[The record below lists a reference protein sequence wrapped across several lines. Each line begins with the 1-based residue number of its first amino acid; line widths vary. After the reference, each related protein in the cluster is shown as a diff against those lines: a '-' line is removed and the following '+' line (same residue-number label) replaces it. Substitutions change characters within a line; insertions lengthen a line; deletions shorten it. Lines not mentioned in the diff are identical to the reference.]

1 VQAAAA
7 QALAAIPSG
16 ARANQVID
24 KLLPLLGPSNTAVQ
38 SAAAQALAAIPSGDR
53 ANQVIDKLLPL
64 LGSSNGDVQAAAA
77 QALAAIGRGGRAD
90 EVIGKLLPLLES
102 SNGDVQ
108 AAAQA
113 LAAIPSGARANQVI
127 DKLLPLL
134 ESSNTEVQSAA
145 AQALAAI
152 PSGDRANQV
161 IDKLLPLLE
170 SSERRLQ
177 EAAVQALAKAGPAS
191 ASTAVAVLGDIH
203 DAARAA
209 TQRVRSIA
217 HIVTG
222 ADAKH
227 EDSEILLSWLGRP
240 SVLPLASIA
249 NNPIAAHAVIETFDR
264 HWLPIAAN
272 EGLQQEAE
280 GRVRDIVHEACLAPP
295 ETHGQWL
302 AAAWT
307 WIRDLPLQGPVRRCW
322 TPEQRSTLE
331 HLVAG
336 FQDGGNA
343 DALKAHLAREKAA
356 PVLQWLTWSLAGWA
370 LFWAAFLFVFP
381 WSRTIQAIFFWNPK
395 VRDMLS
401 LWFVPLLLL
410 LVRPL
415 RRRLLAPFR
424 DDLVAAARPADLP
437 RLAFFGQSRAR
448 VGDNPPVALETVLKG
463 LHGVVVLRGDA
474 GLGKTSALRWVAA
487 RSRRPV
493 AFLLARDCA
502 AGVDVMIAHL
512 IHDIQETAFV
522 RSMVYAGALMVIV
535 DGLNEVSADTREKIG
550 AFARDMSKGNVLI
563 GTQPIEWKEPPGAQ
577 TVDLL
582 PLDRQEAERFL
593 LSRPVG
599 ADTAQKVHG
608 GAYDDAVRAFLRR
621 ALDEAPSEVDRQ
633 AAVLVLSNP
642 FDLTFGADLLAQGS
656 KPSATALIDEAF
668 RLADE
673 GAPGEPGYCAV
684 AGQPF
689 PLTRFG
695 GLAVAMRLE
704 DRNWF
709 KLDEF
714 APELPCL
721 LKRRLL
727 VQRAVGGA
735 TGVEERIQF
744 RHDRVWDFFIAAAF
758 LDDRDLWAEHLADPR
773 FRGAYL
779 RIAETWPPEHA
790 ARVRDRL
797 VVTAAK
803 RGDHT
808 TSDEFINR
816 LESRLKSLETPGNES
831 HVAAQ

>member
-1 VQAAAA
+1 
-7 QALAAIPSG
+7 LAAIARG
-16 ARANQVID
+16 DRANQVID
-24 KLLPLLGPSNTAVQ
+24 KLLPLLGSSNTAAQSAAAQALAAIPSGDRANQLIDKLLPLLGSPNTAVRSAAAQALATIGRGGRADKVISKLFPLLGSSNTAVQ

-113 LAAIPSGARANQVI
+113 LAAIPSGA
-127 DKLLPLL
+127 
-134 ESSNTEVQSAA
+134 
-145 AQALAAI
+145 
-152 PSGDRANQV
+152 RANQV

-474 GLGKTSALRWVAA
+474 GLGKTSALRWVA
-487 RSRRPV
+487 
-493 AFLLARDCA
+493 
-502 AGVDVMIAHL
+502 
-512 IHDIQETAFV
+512 
-522 RSMVYAGALMVIV
+522 
-535 DGLNEVSADTREKIG
+535 
-550 AFARDMSKGNVLI
+550 
-563 GTQPIEWKEPPGAQ
+563 
-577 TVDLL
+577 
-582 PLDRQEAERFL
+582 
-593 LSRPVG
+593 
-599 ADTAQKVHG
+599 
-608 GAYDDAVRAFLRR
+608 
-621 ALDEAPSEVDRQ
+621 RQ
-633 AAVLVLSNP
+633 AW
-642 FDLTFGADLLAQGS
+642 
-656 KPSATALIDEAF
+656 
-668 RLADE
+668 
-673 GAPGEPGYCAV
+673 
-684 AGQPF
+684 
-689 PLTRFG
+689 
-695 GLAVAMRLE
+695 M
-704 DRNWF
+704 
-709 KLDEF
+709 
-714 APELPCL
+714 
-721 LKRRLL
+721 
-727 VQRAVGGA
+727 
-735 TGVEERIQF
+735 
-744 RHDRVWDFFIAAAF
+744 
-758 LDDRDLWAEHLADPR
+758 
-773 FRGAYL
+773 
-779 RIAETWPPEHA
+779 
-790 ARVRDRL
+790 
-797 VVTAAK
+797 
-803 RGDHT
+803 
-808 TSDEFINR
+808 
-816 LESRLKSLETPGNES
+816 
-831 HVAAQ
+831 

>member
-1 VQAAAA
+1 VQGAAA
-7 QALAAIPSG
+7 QALAAIPPGGRSDE
-16 ARANQVID
+16 VIE
-24 KLLPLLGPSNTAVQ
+24 KLLPLLGSSDRFVQ
-38 SAAAQALAAIPSGDR
+38 AAAAQALAAIPSGDR

-64 LGSSNGDVQAAAA
+64 LGSSDRFVRAAAA
-77 QALAAIGRGGRAD
+77 QALGAIPPGGRAD
-90 EVIGKLLPLLES
+90 EVIDRLLLLVGVPTTEEMMIMMLQNMIQGS
-102 SNGDVQ
+102 SYVDVR
-108 AAAQA
+108 APATQA
-113 LAAIPSGARANQVI
+113 LAAIVR
-127 DKLLPLL
+127 
-134 ESSNTEVQSAA
+134 
-145 AQALAAI
+145 
-152 PSGDRANQV
+152 GDR
-161 IDKLLPLLE
+161 
-170 SSERRLQ
+170 
-177 EAAVQALAKAGPAS
+177 
-191 ASTAVAVLGDIH
+191 
-203 DAARAA
+203 RAA
-209 TQRVRSIA
+209 T
-217 HIVTG
+217 G
-222 ADAKH
+222 G
-227 EDSEILLSWLGRP
+227 GR
-240 SVLPLASIA
+240 A
-249 NNPIAAHAVIETFDR
+249 R
-264 HWLPIAAN
+264 
-272 EGLQQEAE
+272 EGYF
-280 GRVRDIVHEACLAPP
+280 HEACLASN
-295 ETHGQWL
+295 ETRGQWL
-302 AAAWT
+302 AAAWA

-356 PVLQWLTWSLAGWA
+356 PILQWLTWSLAGWV

-463 LHGVVVLRGDA
+463 LQGVVVLRGDA

-502 AGVDVMIAHL
+502 AGVDVTIAHL
-512 IHDIQETAFV
+512 IHDIRETAFV
-522 RSMVYAGALMVIV
+522 RSMIYAGALMVIV

-563 GTQPIEWKEPPGAQ
+563 GTQPIEWKEPPGARM
-577 TVDLL
+577 VDLL

-599 ADTAQKVHG
+599 ADTVQKVHG
-608 GAYDDAVRAFLRR
+608 GAYDDAVRAFLGR
-621 ALDEAPSEVDRQ
+621 ALDEAPSAVDRQ

-673 GAPGEPGYCAV
+673 GAPGEPGYRAV

-709 KLDEF
+709 KPDEF

-797 VVTAAK
+797 VGTAAQ

-816 LESRLKSLETPGNES
+816 LEARRKSLETPGNES
-831 HVAAQ
+831 QVAAQ